1 MNIKEFISERSID
14 SIQYVGDIIFNLIS
28 NGISYGLDVNTSSIE
43 SGTVLLDSTDFIIEN
58 NSLIFGDIVLNL
70 EETYLL

>member
-1 MNIKEFISERSID
+1 MNIKEFILERNID
-14 SIQYVGDIIFNLIS
+14 SIQYTEGLILNLIS
-28 NGISYGLDVNTSSIE
+28 NGISYGLDINTSSVE

>member
-1 MNIKEFISERSID
+1 MNVKEFILEKNID
-14 SIQYVGDIIFNLIS
+14 SIQYIGDVIFNLIS
-28 NGISYGLDVNTSSIE
+28 SGNHYGLNVDTSSVE